1 MKTQPTLRLLVAAL
15 VLVTAGCAT
24 SPGSKPATVK
34 YRCLFNHELLI
45 ICGNKTNSPAYMA
58 SFIDKLKD
66 SDVDAVL
73 CCPTAWR
80 ANLFPSEVDPQWR
93 KYTPGQK
100 SQKFPPFDYIMKYI
114 HDGGDPVQETLA
126 ACRRNGKAFFISY
139 RMNDHHYV
147 TDLAWPT
154 HNAFW
159 REHPQYWLGD
169 TGDSPYTFSDQCRL
183 LNYLIPE
190 VREYY
195 FSILQE
201 LCTRYDVDGL
211 ELDFQ
216 RFPKFFR
223 KAETVEGR
231 RVMTVFVERIRA
243 LADKIGRERGKFL
256 PICVRV
262 PETPA
267 LCEAAGLDVMDWDA
281 RGLIQMINI
290 SSFYIHTMN
299 LGIEEFKAR
308 RTQARLYGEMNYVT
322 YQAPKSAE
330 GFGRRYTTFAVYRA
344 TALNFFARGVDG
356 LSLFNYDYVPAKLR
370 PVMAP
375 GLKGLTDE
383 EFLRTASKDY
393 TIYPR
398 SGLLPATNNK
408 TLKVLI
414 PDDTRKVAFSRSVL
428 RVETR
433 RDSTKVKLGVRLNGK
448 ELAPCEWPDTELF
461 PPLERNEGCATRDCV
476 KFFAVPLEA
485 LIAGENTIEIARQD
499 SGKASCSLFSME
511 LALIK

>member
-1 MKTQPTLRLLVAAL
+1 MKALRVLTPLLAL
-15 VLVTAGCAT
+15 LLGGCAT
-24 SPGSKPATVK
+24 GGGQPQAAAK
-34 YRCLFNHELLI
+34 YRCIFNHELLI
-45 ICGNKTNSPAYMA
+45 VCGNKTNSPAYMA

-66 SDVDAVL
+66 SDVDAVI

-93 KYTPGQK
+93 KYTPEQK
-100 SQKFPPFDYIMKYI
+100 SPKFPSFDYIMKYI
-114 HDGGDPVQETLA
+114 HDGGDPVKETLE
-126 ACRRNGKAFFISY
+126 ACRQNGKAFFISY

-147 TDLAWPT
+147 TDLTWPT

-169 TGDSPYTFSDQCRL
+169 SEDSPYTFSDKCRL

-216 RFPKFFR
+216 RFPKFFH
-223 KAETVEGR
+223 KAETAEGR
-231 RVMTVFVERIRA
+231 RVMTAFVERIRA
-243 LADKIGRERGKFL
+243 LADRVGRERGKFL

-262 PETPA
+262 PETLT
-267 LCEAAGLDVMDWDA
+267 LCDEAGLDVMDWDA

-290 SSFYIHTMN
+290 SSSYVHTMN

-322 YQAPKSAE
+322 YQAPKTAK
-330 GFGRRYTTFAVYRA
+330 GFGRRYTTFEVYRA
-344 TALNFFARGVDG
+344 TALNFFARGADG
-356 LSLFNYDYVPAKLR
+356 LSLFNYDYVPAHLR
-370 PVMAP
+370 QTMAP
-375 GLKGLTDE
+375 GLKGLTGV
-383 EFLRTASKDY
+383 EFLRTVSKDY
-393 TIYPR
+393 TVYPR

-414 PDDTRKVAFSRSVL
+414 PDDTRKVAFSRAAL

-433 RDSTKVKLGVRLNGK
+433 HDSTKVKLGVRVNGK

-461 PPLERNEGCATRDCV
+461 PPLERNEGYATRDCV
-476 KFFAVPLEA
+476 KFFAVPLE
-485 LIAGENTIEIARQD
+485 LLVAGENTIEIARQD

-511 LALIK
+511 LALVK

>member
-1 MKTQPTLRLLVAAL
+1 MKFLHVLTPLLAL
-15 VLVTAGCAT
+15 LLGGCAT
-24 SPGSKPATVK
+24 GGGQPQAAAK
-34 YRCLFNHELLI
+34 YRCIFNHELLI
-45 ICGNKTNSPAYMA
+45 VCGNKTNSPAYMA

-66 SDVDAVL
+66 TDVDAVM

-93 KYTPGQK
+93 KYTPEQK
-100 SQKFPPFDYIMKYI
+100 SSKFPSFDYIMKYI
-114 HDGGDPVQETLA
+114 HDGGDPVKETLA

-147 TDLAWPT
+147 TDLTWPT

-169 TGDSPYTFSDQCRL
+169 TEDSPYTFSDKCRL
-183 LNYLIPE
+183 LNYLVPE

-195 FSILQE
+195 FSILRE

-216 RFPKFFR
+216 RFPKFFH
-223 KAETVEGR
+223 KAQAAEGR
-231 RVMTVFVERIRA
+231 RVMTAFVERIRA
-243 LADKIGRERGKFL
+243 LADHVGRECGKTL

-262 PETPA
+262 PETLA
-267 LCEAAGLDVMDWDA
+267 LCDEAGLDVMDWDA

-290 SSFYIHTMN
+290 SSSYVHTMN
-299 LGIEEFKAR
+299 LGLEEFKAR

-322 YQAPKSAE
+322 YQAPKTAK
-330 GFGRRYTTFAVYRA
+330 GFGRRYTTFEVYRA
-344 TALNFFARGVDG
+344 TALNFFARGADG

-375 GLKGLTDE
+375 GLKGITDV
-383 EFLRTASKDY
+383 EFLRTVSKDY
-393 TIYPR
+393 TVYPR

-408 TLKVLI
+408 TLKILI
-414 PDDTRKVAFSRSVL
+414 PDDTRKVAFARAAL

-433 RDSTKVKLGVRLNGK
+433 HDSTKVKLGVRVNGK

-461 PPLERNEGCATRDCV
+461 PPVERNEACAPRDCV

-511 LALIK
+511 LALMK

>member
-1 MKTQPTLRLLVAAL
+1 
-15 VLVTAGCAT
+15 
-24 SPGSKPATVK
+24 
-34 YRCLFNHELLI
+34 
-45 ICGNKTNSPAYMA
+45 MA

-66 SDVDAVL
+66 TDVDAVL

-80 ANLFPSEVDPQWR
+80 ANLFPSEVDPQWK
-93 KYTPGQK
+93 KYTPAQK
-100 SQKFPPFDYIMKYI
+100 SPKFPSFDYIMKYI
-114 HDGGDPVQETLA
+114 HGGGDPVKETLE

-147 TDLAWPT
+147 ADKTWPT

-169 TGDSPYTFSDQCRL
+169 TEDSPYTFSDHCRL

-195 FSILQE
+195 FAIIQE

-216 RFPKFFR
+216 RFPKFFH
-223 KAETVEGR
+223 KAKTEEGR
-231 RVMTVFVERIRA
+231 RVMTGFVARIRA
-243 LADKIGRERGKFL
+243 LADKVGRERGKFL
-256 PICVRV
+256 PLCVRV

-267 LCEAAGLDVMDWDA
+267 LCEAAGLDVLDWDA
-281 RGLIQMINI
+281 RGLVQMINI
-290 SSFYIHTMN
+290 SSSYIHTMN
-299 LGIEEFKAR
+299 LDIEGFKAR

-322 YQAPKSAE
+322 YQAPKTAK
-330 GFGRRYTTFAVYRA
+330 GFGRRYTTFEVYRA
-344 TALNFFARGVDG
+344 TALNFLTRGADG

-370 PVMAP
+370 PAMAP
-375 GLKGLTDE
+375 GLKGITDV
-383 EFLRTASKDY
+383 EFLRTTAKDY

-398 SGLLPATNNK
+398 SGLLPATNK
-408 TLKVLI
+408 ATLQVII
-414 PDDTRKVAFSRSVL
+414 PDDTRQVPFSRAAL
-428 RVETR
+428 RIETR
-433 RDSTKVKLGVRLNGK
+433 RDSTKVKFGVRLNGK
-448 ELAPCEWPDTELF
+448 ELAPCDWPDTELF
-461 PPLERNEGCATRDCV
+461 PPVDRNEGYATRDCV

-485 LIAGENTIEIARQD
+485 LVVGANTIEIARQD
-499 SGKASCSLFSME
+499 GGKSACSLFSME